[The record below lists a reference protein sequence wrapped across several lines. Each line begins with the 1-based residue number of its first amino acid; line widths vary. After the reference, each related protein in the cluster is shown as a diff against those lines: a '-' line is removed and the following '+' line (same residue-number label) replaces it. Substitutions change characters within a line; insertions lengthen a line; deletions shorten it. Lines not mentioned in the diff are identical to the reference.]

1 MLLGNYRFSISS
13 NTITWMLRK
22 DTPSENSSRSVVEK
36 MVADT
41 IEIKL
46 SKKPQE
52 SVQIR
57 AISIFGR

>member
-1 MLLGNYRFSISS
+1 MVRE
-13 NTITWMLRK
+13 
-22 DTPSENSSRSVVEK
+22 DTPSENSSRSIVEK

-41 IEIKL
+41 IEIKF

>member
-1 MLLGNYRFSISS
+1 MVRE
-13 NTITWMLRK
+13 
-22 DTPSENSSRSVVEK
+22 DTPSENSSRSIVEK

-41 IEIKL
+41 IEIKF
-46 SKKPQE
+46 SKTPQE